1 MFVPNRLFSRFLLL
15 INTTSILTATVI
27 LDPLDPMAIANPNT
41 QIPANLAQQRTNEIF
56 IAPGRLTVISFQD
69 GEFITQVEPSDGHR
83 IIYNTNLPLSDGK
96 ATHLV
101 ITQVERLP
109 HPEATI
115 NTIPNLIVF
124 TTNADRTHHAVYE
137 FNLHLNSS
145 FNRGVTVT
153 DIPVEQKITWN
164 TKYGQAHP
172 VDIQNGFE
180 VALRQGKITDTDAHQ
195 IRTFLAKVRNGVSID
210 DAIAQTQV
218 NLDLIDILA
227 ENGLKHFHRRL
238 KEGNYNTHHIRCNGD
253 NCSPIEK

>member
-1 MFVPNRLFSRFLLL
+1 MFVPHRLFSGFFLL
-15 INTTSILTATVI
+15 INTASLLSATIV
-27 LDPLDPMAIANPNT
+27 LDPVRANPNT
-41 QIPANLAQQRTNEIF
+41 LIPANVAQRRTSDIF

-69 GEFITQVEPSDGHR
+69 GETITQVEPSDNHR
-83 IIYNTNLPLSDGK
+83 IIFNTNSPLSEGE

-101 ITQVERLP
+101 ITQVERFA

-124 TTNADRTHHAVYE
+124 TTNADRSHHAVYE
-137 FNLHLNSS
+137 FNLHLDSS

-172 VDIQNGFE
+172 MDIQNGFE
-180 VALRQGKITDTDAHQ
+180 IAKREGKITESDAHQ
-195 IRTFLAKVRNGVSID
+195 IRTFLALVRNGISID

-218 NLDLIDILA
+218 NFDLIDILA
-227 ENGLKHFHRRL
+227 ETGLKHFHRRL
-238 KEGNYNTHHIRCNGD
+238 FEGNYDIHQIRCDGD
-253 NCSPIEK
+253 NCSPQNN